1 MLNQSYEPLTLCN
14 IKKAIVLL
22 FLKKAEI
29 ITRSDSKE
37 VRTISGSFPWPTVI
51 RLSKFVKVPYRK
63 VVLTRKNI
71 LRRDSFKCAYCGRG
85 DLPLTLDHVIPK
97 ARGGDDSWENLVTA
111 CIKCNNSKGD
121 RTPHEANLKLLT
133 NPYTPSHIV
142 FIKNAVQKIDEQWKP
157 YLYIS

>member
-1 MLNQSYEPLTLCN
+1 M
-14 IKKAIVLL
+14 LL
-22 FLKKAEI
+22 FLKKAEL

-37 VRTISGSFPWPTVI
+37 IRTISGPYPWPTVI

-97 ARGGDDSWENLVTA
+97 ARGGDDSWENLVSA
-111 CIKCNNSKGD
+111 CIKCNNKKGD
-121 RTPHEANLKLLT
+121 RTPHEADMKLHT
-133 NPYTPSHIV
+133 NPYAPSHIV
-142 FIKNAVQKIDEQWKP
+142 FIRNTVQKIDEQWKP